1 MKAIVVE
8 KPFSLEIRDLPMPE
22 IRQPDEV
29 LIRIIAGGI
38 CGSDIQIYNG
48 TNSLATYPRIIGH
61 EFGGTIIKTGSAVSR
76 LKPGDIVAV
85 DPVCSCGKC
94 YACTH
99 NRHNVCRDVQVLG
112 VHRDGGFA
120 EYVVVPE
127 KQCHVINTRKVPARA
142 CCLVEPY
149 SIGMQVNNRGS
160 VTAEDKLLVM
170 GSGPIGI
177 SIMQVAKQRGAQVM
191 MTDIV
196 AERLKMAQQCG
207 ADYVVDVGKQDV
219 RQAIAECFGQDGI
232 TIAADT
238 VCSVNSIPQAIDL
251 VCPAGRVVV
260 LGLKST
266 PSEIAQVSIT
276 KKEVSVLGSRLNNYC
291 FGDVITMFEQKRIDP
306 FSICTKTMPFTEVG
320 NAFKMILE
328 HPEQICKINL
338 IFQEV

>member
-1 MKAIVVE
+1 MKAIIVD
-8 KPFSLEIRDLPMPE
+8 KPFSLQIQDLPMPE
-22 IRQPDEV
+22 IRRPDEV
-29 LIRIIAGGI
+29 LIQIVAGGI

-48 TNSLATYPRIIGH
+48 TNSLATYPRVIGH
-61 EFGGTIIKTGSAVSR
+61 EFGGKVVETGSAVTR
-76 LKPGDIVAV
+76 LKAGDIVAV
-85 DPVCSCGKC
+85 DPVCSCGAC

-99 NRHNVCRDVQVLG
+99 NRHNVCRDVEVLG
-112 VHRDGGFA
+112 VHRNGGFA

-127 KQCHVINTRKVPARA
+127 KQCYVIDSGKLPARA

-149 SIGMQVNNRGS
+149 SIGMQVNNRGG

-196 AERLKMAQQCG
+196 VERLEMARRYG
-207 ADYVVDVGKQDV
+207 ADHVVDVRSRNV
-219 RQAIAECFGQDGI
+219 REAIAECFGQEGI

-238 VCSVNSIPQAIDL
+238 VCSVTSVPEAIDL

-260 LGLKST
+260 LGLKNA

-276 KKEVSVLGSRLNNYC
+276 KKEVSVLGSRLNNHC
-291 FGDVITMFEQKRIDP
+291 FGDVISMFEQGRVDP
-306 FSICTKTMPFTEVG
+306 FSICTKTMPYTEVKA
-320 NAFKMILE
+320 AFRMILE

-338 IFQEV
+338 IFSEV